1 MNGIQEVSGSIPLIS
16 TNHHKRM
23 QKTVETTRFQ
33 RFFCL
38 LEKSFLG
45 RFCPLEFYSKI
56 QGLRGQKNEENQNE
70 SGRHDGRNLQGL
82 SHFPENQR
90 RGRKDFA
97 DLFFPPARRIK
108 AYGHSEG
115 YCRPEQAGLGKHD
128 SKHEGGRP
136 FLEHHKQLHPDEA
149 GKPPAAGAATPID
162 EKKGQEAPKTPAST
176 TPKPADGKK
185 EPEAPKAPVDPLAKP
200 TNEKK
205 GQEAPK
211 TPAGT
216 TPKPTDGKKE
226 PEAPKTPVDPF
237 AKPTN
242 EKKEPEAPKTPA
254 DTPAKPADGK
264 KEPEAPKAPADPLAK
279 PTNEKKGQEAPKA
292 PADTS
297 AKPAD
302 EKKGQEAPKA
312 PADTPAKPADGKKS
326 PVSDPSKP
334 KDEKEQEPRS
344 PNLRFVA
351 LSKIKPLPGTY
362 VKDEPRKD
370 YSGLIADIKKNGL
383 QKPVILRKSEKED
396 EFQLVDGFHR
406 CKALEQAG
414 MLEVRADVY
423 EISLAQASEYR
434 KGHRDKPL
442 MPVPGKLVPY
452 PPEEP
457 AKADKAPEAPA
468 VGDEELPENLKIPL
482 TREGQPET
490 VTTMKVANIRPFE
503 GHPFAVRDNKDMWD
517 LVDSIKKFG
526 VLEPVMVIPHKD
538 GGYEMVSGHRRMRAC
553 QLAGIEDIPV
563 IVRNLDRD
571 EAIISMVDSNLK
583 REEISPMEKARAYQ
597 MKTDAMKRK
606 MGRRTK
612 EEIAQDEAL
621 GIKRINA
628 DEELA
633 QQMGESPATI
643 QRYKTLNKLV
653 PELQDMVDKGKIP
666 VNTGA
671 DIAQMKPKEQK
682 VLADA
687 IQKEAKVPSGTKAK
701 ELKKESQAGSLT
713 TEKIVQAVAPTKRE
727 ETPPLK
733 VTMLEEDLRPFFPDK
748 RTTIPDV
755 KQGILEGLKL
765 RQTVMERQ
773 KAKAAAGKTVKKAET
788 PVR

>member
-1 MNGIQEVSGSIPLIS
+1 MADPKKNPLIGAF
-16 TNHHKRM
+16 RAP
-23 QKTVETTRFQ
+23 VP
-33 RFFCL
+33 
-38 LEKSFLG
+38 G
-45 RFCPLEFYSKI
+45 
-56 QGLRGQKNEENQNE
+56 
-70 SGRHDGRNLQGL
+70 
-82 SHFPENQR
+82 
-90 RGRKDFA
+90 A
-97 DLFFPPARRIK
+97 PPGTPA
-108 AYGHSEG
+108 
-115 YCRPEQAGLGKHD
+115 P
-128 SKHEGGRP
+128 P
-136 FLEHHKQLHPDEA
+136 EA
-149 GKPPAAGAATPID
+149 GKPPAAEAAKPLD
-162 EKKGQEAPKTPAST
+162 EKKGPEVTKAPTDAPA
-176 TPKPADGKK
+176 KPTAGKK
-185 EPEAPKAPVDPLAKP
+185 EPETLKRSTDTPAKPTDEKKGPENPKAPVDAP
-200 TNEKK
+200 T
-205 GQEAPK
+205 
-211 TPAGT
+211 
-216 TPKPTDGKKE
+216 KPTDGKKE
-226 PEAPKTPVDPF
+226 PEVSKV
-237 AKPTN
+237 
-242 EKKEPEAPKTPA
+242 PA
-254 DTPAKPADGK
+254 DTPAKPASEKNG
-264 KEPEAPKAPADPLAK
+264 PEAPKAPV
-279 PTNEKKGQEAPKA
+279 
-292 PADTS
+292 DTS
-297 AKPAD
+297 AKPAGD
-302 EKKGQEAPKA
+302 KKEPEVPKPTTDDPVKPTAEKKESSEPPKV
-312 PADTPAKPADGKKS
+312 PKEEPAKPKEAKKAPEEKGADKK
-326 PVSDPSKP
+326 
-334 KDEKEQEPRS
+334 EPDKG
-344 PNLRFVA
+344 PELRFVA

-370 YSGLIADIKKNGL
+370 YSSLIADIQKNGL
-383 QKPVILRKSEKED
+383 KNPVILRQSEKEG

-414 MLEVRADVY
+414 TLGVRADVY
-423 EISLAQASEYR
+423 EMTLVQANEYR
-434 KGHRDKPL
+434 RGHREKPL

-457 AKADKAPEAPA
+457 AKADKTPEPPA
-468 VGDEELPENLKIPL
+468 GKELEDEELPKDLKIPL
-482 TREGQPET
+482 TKEGQPET

-612 EEIAQDEAL
+612 EEIVQDEAM
-621 GIKRINA
+621 GIKRMNA

-633 QQMGESPATI
+633 QQVGESPATI

-653 PELQDMVDKGKIP
+653 PELQDMVDEGKIP

-671 DIAQMKPKEQK
+671 DIAQMKPAEQK

-701 ELKKESQAGSLT
+701 ELKAESKAGKLT
-713 TEKIVQAVAPTKRE
+713 TEKIEQAVAPTKRE
-727 ETPPLK
+727 EMPPLK

-765 RQTVMERQ
+765 RQIALERQ
-773 KAKAAAGKTVKKAET
+773 KAKAATAKKADT

>member
-1 MNGIQEVSGSIPLIS
+1 MADPKKNPLIGAF
-16 TNHHKRM
+16 RAP
-23 QKTVETTRFQ
+23 VP
-33 RFFCL
+33 
-38 LEKSFLG
+38 G
-45 RFCPLEFYSKI
+45 
-56 QGLRGQKNEENQNE
+56 
-70 SGRHDGRNLQGL
+70 
-82 SHFPENQR
+82 
-90 RGRKDFA
+90 A
-97 DLFFPPARRIK
+97 PPDTPA
-108 AYGHSEG
+108 
-115 YCRPEQAGLGKHD
+115 P
-128 SKHEGGRP
+128 P
-136 FLEHHKQLHPDEA
+136 EA
-149 GKPPAAGAATPID
+149 GKPPAAGAAKPID
-162 EKKGQEAPKTPAST
+162 EKKGQEAPKAPVST

-185 EPEAPKAPVDPLAKP
+185 EPEAPKAPADTSAKP
-200 TNEKK
+200 ADGKK
-205 GQEAPK
+205 EPEAPK

-237 AKPTN
+237 AKP
-242 EKKEPEAPKTPA
+242 A
-254 DTPAKPADGK
+254 
-264 KEPEAPKAPADPLAK
+264 
-279 PTNEKKGQEAPKA
+279 NEKKGQEAPKA

-302 EKKGQEAPKA
+302 GKKEPEAPKAPADPLTKPANGKKGQEAPKVPADTSAKPADGKKGQEAPKA
-312 PADTPAKPADGKKS
+312 PADTPAKPTNEKKGQEEPKAPTDTSAKPADGKKS

-423 EISLAQASEYR
+423 EMSLAQASEYR

-442 MPVPGKLVPY
+442 MPIPGKLVPY

-457 AKADKAPEAPA
+457 AKAGKTPEPPA
-468 VGDEELPENLKIPL
+468 GKEPEDEELPKDLKIPL
-482 TREGQPET
+482 TKEGQPET

-621 GIKRINA
+621 GIKRMNA

-653 PELQDMVDKGKIP
+653 PELQNMVDEGKIP

-687 IQKEAKVPSGTKAK
+687 IQKESKVPSGTKAK

-727 ETPPLK
+727 EMPPLK

-765 RQTVMERQ
+765 RQTVIERQ

>member
-1 MNGIQEVSGSIPLIS
+1 MADPKKNPLIGAFR
-16 TNHHKRM
+16 TPVPG
-23 QKTVETTRFQ
+23 T
-33 RFFCL
+33 
-38 LEKSFLG
+38 
-45 RFCPLEFYSKI
+45 PP
-56 QGLRGQKNEENQNE
+56 
-70 SGRHDGRNLQGL
+70 
-82 SHFPENQR
+82 SHP
-90 RGRKDFA
+90 A
-97 DLFFPPARRIK
+97 PPADQP
-108 AYGHSEG
+108 
-115 YCRPEQAGLGKHD
+115 PE
-128 SKHEGGRP
+128 
-136 FLEHHKQLHPDEA
+136 
-149 GKPPAAGAATPID
+149 TPKVPVD
-162 EKKGQEAPKTPAST
+162 TPT
-176 TPKPADGKK
+176 KPADGKK
-185 EPEAPKAPVDPLAKP
+185 EPEAPKVPADAPAKSV
-200 TNEKK
+200 
-205 GQEAPK
+205 
-211 TPAGT
+211 
-216 TPKPTDGKKE
+216 DGKKV
-226 PEAPKTPVDPF
+226 PERPKAPV
-237 AKPTN
+237 
-242 EKKEPEAPKTPA
+242 
-254 DTPAKPADGK
+254 DTPAKSVDRKKVPEPSKVPADTTPKSADGK
-264 KEPEAPKAPADPLAK
+264 KEPEAPKPPLDTPAK
-279 PTNEKKGQEAPKA
+279 PANEKKGQEAPKA
-292 PADTS
+292 PADPP
-297 AKPAD
+297 AKPTS
-302 EKKGQEAPKA
+302 EKKGQEKPKA
-312 PADTPAKPADGKKS
+312 PVDTSAKPADGKKS

-334 KDEKEQEPRS
+334 KDEKEQEASKVTADTPANPKEQESRS
-344 PNLRFVA
+344 PDLRFVA

-370 YSGLIADIKKNGL
+370 YSSLIADIKKNGL
-383 QKPVILRKSEKED
+383 QKPIILRKSEKEG

-423 EISLAQASEYR
+423 EMTLVQANEYR
-434 KGHRDKPL
+434 RGHREKPL

-457 AKADKAPEAPA
+457 AKADKTPEAPA
-468 VGDEELPENLKIPL
+468 VEDEELPENLKIPL
-482 TREGQPET
+482 IKEGQPET

-612 EEIAQDEAL
+612 EEIVQDEAM
-621 GIKRINA
+621 GIKRMNA

-633 QQMGESPATI
+633 QQVGESPATI

-653 PELQDMVDKGKIP
+653 PELQDMVDEGKIP

-671 DIAQMKPKEQK
+671 DIAQMKPAEQK
-682 VLADA
+682 VLADV

-701 ELKKESQAGSLT
+701 ELKVESKAGKLT
-713 TEKIVQAVAPTKRE
+713 TEKIEQAVAPTKRE
-727 ETPPLK
+727 EMPPLK

-765 RQTVMERQ
+765 RQIALERQ
-773 KAKAAAGKTVKKAET
+773 KAKAAAAKKADT

>member
-1 MNGIQEVSGSIPLIS
+1 MADPKKNPLIGAF
-16 TNHHKRM
+16 RAP
-23 QKTVETTRFQ
+23 VP
-33 RFFCL
+33 
-38 LEKSFLG
+38 G
-45 RFCPLEFYSKI
+45 
-56 QGLRGQKNEENQNE
+56 
-70 SGRHDGRNLQGL
+70 
-82 SHFPENQR
+82 
-90 RGRKDFA
+90 A
-97 DLFFPPARRIK
+97 PPDTPA
-108 AYGHSEG
+108 
-115 YCRPEQAGLGKHD
+115 P
-128 SKHEGGRP
+128 P
-136 FLEHHKQLHPDEA
+136 EA
-149 GKPPAAGAATPID
+149 GKPPAAGAAKPID
-162 EKKGQEAPKTPAST
+162 EKKGQEAPKA
-176 TPKPADGKK
+176 
-185 EPEAPKAPVDPLAKP
+185 
-200 TNEKK
+200 
-205 GQEAPK
+205 
-211 TPAGT
+211 PAGT
-216 TPKPTDGKKE
+216 TPKPTDGKKG
-226 PEAPKTPVDPF
+226 P
-237 AKPTN
+237 
-242 EKKEPEAPKTPA
+242 
-254 DTPAKPADGK
+254 
-264 KEPEAPKAPADPLAK
+264 
-279 PTNEKKGQEAPKA
+279 EAPKA

-312 PADTPAKPADGKKS
+312 PADTPAKPTNEKKGQEEPKAPTDTSAKPADGKKS

-344 PNLRFVA
+344 PDLRFVA

-423 EISLAQASEYR
+423 EMSLAQASEYR

-482 TREGQPET
+482 TKEGQPET

-553 QLAGIEDIPV
+553 QLAGIENIPV

-621 GIKRINA
+621 GIKRMNA

-653 PELQDMVDKGKIP
+653 PELQDLVDEGKIP

-727 ETPPLK
+727 EMPPLK

-788 PVR
+788 PTR

>member
-1 MNGIQEVSGSIPLIS
+1 MADPKKNPLIGAF
-16 TNHHKRM
+16 RAP
-23 QKTVETTRFQ
+23 VP
-33 RFFCL
+33 
-38 LEKSFLG
+38 G
-45 RFCPLEFYSKI
+45 
-56 QGLRGQKNEENQNE
+56 
-70 SGRHDGRNLQGL
+70 
-82 SHFPENQR
+82 
-90 RGRKDFA
+90 A
-97 DLFFPPARRIK
+97 PPDTPA
-108 AYGHSEG
+108 
-115 YCRPEQAGLGKHD
+115 P
-128 SKHEGGRP
+128 P
-136 FLEHHKQLHPDEA
+136 EA
-149 GKPPAAGAATPID
+149 GKPPAAGAAKPID
-162 EKKGQEAPKTPAST
+162 EKKGQEAPKAPAGT

-185 EPEAPKAPVDPLAKP
+185 EPEAPKAP
-200 TNEKK
+200 
-205 GQEAPK
+205 
-211 TPAGT
+211 
-216 TPKPTDGKKE
+216 
-226 PEAPKTPVDPF
+226 
-237 AKPTN
+237 
-242 EKKEPEAPKTPA
+242 A
-254 DTPAKPADGK
+254 DTSAKPADGK
-264 KEPEAPKAPADPLAK
+264 KEPEAPKAPAGTTPK
-279 PTNEKKGQEAPKA
+279 PTDGKKGPEAPKA

-302 EKKGQEAPKA
+302 GKKGQEAPKA
-312 PADTPAKPADGKKS
+312 PADTPAKPTNEKKGQEEPKAPTDTSAKPADGKKS

-344 PNLRFVA
+344 PDLRFVA

-423 EISLAQASEYR
+423 EMSLAQASEYR

-482 TREGQPET
+482 TKEGQPET

-553 QLAGIEDIPV
+553 QLAGIENIPV

-621 GIKRINA
+621 GIKRMNA
-628 DEELA
+628 DEERA

-653 PELQDMVDKGKIP
+653 PELQDLVDEGKIP

-727 ETPPLK
+727 EMPPLK

-788 PVR
+788 PTR

>member
-1 MNGIQEVSGSIPLIS
+1 MADPKKNPLIGAF
-16 TNHHKRM
+16 RAP
-23 QKTVETTRFQ
+23 VP
-33 RFFCL
+33 
-38 LEKSFLG
+38 G
-45 RFCPLEFYSKI
+45 
-56 QGLRGQKNEENQNE
+56 
-70 SGRHDGRNLQGL
+70 
-82 SHFPENQR
+82 
-90 RGRKDFA
+90 A
-97 DLFFPPARRIK
+97 PPGTPA
-108 AYGHSEG
+108 
-115 YCRPEQAGLGKHD
+115 P
-128 SKHEGGRP
+128 P
-136 FLEHHKQLHPDEA
+136 EA
-149 GKPPAAGAATPID
+149 GKPPAAEAAKPLD
-162 EKKGQEAPKTPAST
+162 EKKGPEVTKAPTDASA
-176 TPKPADGKK
+176 KPTAGKK
-185 EPEAPKAPVDPLAKP
+185 EPETLKRSTDTPAKPTDEKKGPENPKAPVDAP
-200 TNEKK
+200 T
-205 GQEAPK
+205 
-211 TPAGT
+211 
-216 TPKPTDGKKE
+216 KPTDGKKE
-226 PEAPKTPVDPF
+226 PEVSKV
-237 AKPTN
+237 
-242 EKKEPEAPKTPA
+242 PA
-254 DTPAKPADGK
+254 DTPAKPASEKNG
-264 KEPEAPKAPADPLAK
+264 PEAPKAPV
-279 PTNEKKGQEAPKA
+279 
-292 PADTS
+292 DTS
-297 AKPAD
+297 AKPAGD
-302 EKKGQEAPKA
+302 KKEPEVPKPTTDDPVKPTAEKKESSEPPKA
-312 PADTPAKPADGKKS
+312 PKEEPAKPKEAKKAPEEKGADKK
-326 PVSDPSKP
+326 
-334 KDEKEQEPRS
+334 EPDKG
-344 PNLRFVA
+344 PELRFVA
-351 LSKIKPLPGTY
+351 ISKIKPLPGTY

-383 QKPVILRKSEKED
+383 QKPIILRKSEKEG

-423 EISLAQASEYR
+423 EMTLAQASEYR
-434 KGHRDKPL
+434 RGHRDKPL
-442 MPVPGKLVPY
+442 MPVPGKLVLY

-457 AKADKAPEAPA
+457 AKADKTPKAPA
-468 VGDEELPENLKIPL
+468 VEDEELPENLKISL
-482 TREGQPET
+482 IKEGQPET

-612 EEIAQDEAL
+612 EEIVQDEAM
-621 GIKRINA
+621 GIKRMNA

-633 QQMGESPATI
+633 QQVGESPATI

-653 PELQDMVDKGKIP
+653 PELQDMVDEGKIP

-671 DIAQMKPKEQK
+671 DIAQMKPAEQK
-682 VLADA
+682 VLADV

-701 ELKKESQAGSLT
+701 ELKAESKAGKLT
-713 TEKIVQAVAPTKRE
+713 TEKIEQAVAPTKRE
-727 ETPPLK
+727 EMPPLK

-765 RQTVMERQ
+765 RQIALERQ
-773 KAKAAAGKTVKKAET
+773 KAKAAAAKKADT

>member
-1 MNGIQEVSGSIPLIS
+1 MADPKKNPLIGAF
-16 TNHHKRM
+16 RAP
-23 QKTVETTRFQ
+23 VP
-33 RFFCL
+33 
-38 LEKSFLG
+38 G
-45 RFCPLEFYSKI
+45 
-56 QGLRGQKNEENQNE
+56 
-70 SGRHDGRNLQGL
+70 
-82 SHFPENQR
+82 
-90 RGRKDFA
+90 A
-97 DLFFPPARRIK
+97 PPDTPA
-108 AYGHSEG
+108 
-115 YCRPEQAGLGKHD
+115 P
-128 SKHEGGRP
+128 P
-136 FLEHHKQLHPDEA
+136 EA
-149 GKPPAAGAATPID
+149 GKPPAAGAAKPID
-162 EKKGQEAPKTPAST
+162 EKKGQEAPKAPAGT

-185 EPEAPKAPVDPLAKP
+185 EPEAPKAP
-200 TNEKK
+200 
-205 GQEAPK
+205 
-211 TPAGT
+211 
-216 TPKPTDGKKE
+216 
-226 PEAPKTPVDPF
+226 
-237 AKPTN
+237 
-242 EKKEPEAPKTPA
+242 
-254 DTPAKPADGK
+254 
-264 KEPEAPKAPADPLAK
+264 
-279 PTNEKKGQEAPKA
+279 
-292 PADTS
+292 ADTS

-302 EKKGQEAPKA
+302 GKKGQEAPKA
-312 PADTPAKPADGKKS
+312 PADTPAKPTNEKKGQEEPKAPTDTSAKPADGKKS

-344 PNLRFVA
+344 PDLRFVA

-423 EISLAQASEYR
+423 EMSLAQASEYR

-482 TREGQPET
+482 TKEGQPET

-553 QLAGIEDIPV
+553 QLAGIENIPV

-621 GIKRINA
+621 GIKRMNA

-653 PELQDMVDKGKIP
+653 PELQDLVDEGKIP

-727 ETPPLK
+727 EMPPLK

-765 RQTVMERQ
+765 RQTVMEHQ

-788 PVR
+788 PTR

>member
-1 MNGIQEVSGSIPLIS
+1 MADPKKNPLIGAF
-16 TNHHKRM
+16 RAP
-23 QKTVETTRFQ
+23 VP
-33 RFFCL
+33 
-38 LEKSFLG
+38 G
-45 RFCPLEFYSKI
+45 
-56 QGLRGQKNEENQNE
+56 
-70 SGRHDGRNLQGL
+70 
-82 SHFPENQR
+82 
-90 RGRKDFA
+90 A
-97 DLFFPPARRIK
+97 PPDTPA
-108 AYGHSEG
+108 
-115 YCRPEQAGLGKHD
+115 P
-128 SKHEGGRP
+128 P
-136 FLEHHKQLHPDEA
+136 EA
-149 GKPPAAGAATPID
+149 GKPPAAGAAKPID
-162 EKKGQEAPKTPAST
+162 
-176 TPKPADGKK
+176 
-185 EPEAPKAPVDPLAKP
+185 
-200 TNEKK
+200 EKK

-237 AKPTN
+237 AKPAN
-242 EKKEPEAPKTPA
+242 EKKGQEAPKAPA

-264 KEPEAPKAPADPLAK
+264 KEPEAPKAPADPLTK
-279 PTNEKKGQEAPKA
+279 PTNEKKGPEAPKA

-302 EKKGQEAPKA
+302 GKKGQEAPKA
-312 PADTPAKPADGKKS
+312 PADTPAKPTNEKKGQEEPKAPTDTSAKPADGKKS

-344 PNLRFVA
+344 PDLRFVA

-423 EISLAQASEYR
+423 EMSLAQASEYR

-482 TREGQPET
+482 TKEGQPET

-553 QLAGIEDIPV
+553 QLAGIENIPV

-621 GIKRINA
+621 GIKRMNA

-653 PELQDMVDKGKIP
+653 PELQDLVDEGKIP

-727 ETPPLK
+727 EMPPLK

-788 PVR
+788 PTR

>member
-1 MNGIQEVSGSIPLIS
+1 MADPKKNPLIGAF
-16 TNHHKRM
+16 RAP
-23 QKTVETTRFQ
+23 VP
-33 RFFCL
+33 
-38 LEKSFLG
+38 G
-45 RFCPLEFYSKI
+45 
-56 QGLRGQKNEENQNE
+56 
-70 SGRHDGRNLQGL
+70 
-82 SHFPENQR
+82 
-90 RGRKDFA
+90 A
-97 DLFFPPARRIK
+97 PPDTPA
-108 AYGHSEG
+108 
-115 YCRPEQAGLGKHD
+115 P
-128 SKHEGGRP
+128 P
-136 FLEHHKQLHPDEA
+136 EA
-149 GKPPAAGAATPID
+149 GKPPAAGAAKPID
-162 EKKGQEAPKTPAST
+162 EKKGQEAPKA
-176 TPKPADGKK
+176 
-185 EPEAPKAPVDPLAKP
+185 
-200 TNEKK
+200 
-205 GQEAPK
+205 
-211 TPAGT
+211 PAGT
-216 TPKPTDGKKE
+216 TPKPTDGKKG
-226 PEAPKTPVDPF
+226 PEAPK
-237 AKPTN
+237 AS
-242 EKKEPEAPKTPA
+242 A
-254 DTPAKPADGK
+254 DTSAKPADGK
-264 KEPEAPKAPADPLAK
+264 KEPEAPKAPADPPTKPTNEKKGPEAPKAPADTPAK
-279 PTNEKKGQEAPKA
+279 PTNEKKGQEEPKA
-292 PADTS
+292 PTDAS
-297 AKPAD
+297 
-302 EKKGQEAPKA
+302 
-312 PADTPAKPADGKKS
+312 AKPADGKKS

-344 PNLRFVA
+344 PDLRFVA

-423 EISLAQASEYR
+423 EMSLAQASEYR

-482 TREGQPET
+482 TKEGQPET

-553 QLAGIEDIPV
+553 QLAGIENIPV

-621 GIKRINA
+621 GIKRMNA

-653 PELQDMVDKGKIP
+653 PELQDLVDEGKIP

-727 ETPPLK
+727 EMPPLK

-788 PVR
+788 PTR

>member
-1 MNGIQEVSGSIPLIS
+1 MADPKKNPLIGAF
-16 TNHHKRM
+16 RAP
-23 QKTVETTRFQ
+23 VP
-33 RFFCL
+33 
-38 LEKSFLG
+38 G
-45 RFCPLEFYSKI
+45 
-56 QGLRGQKNEENQNE
+56 
-70 SGRHDGRNLQGL
+70 
-82 SHFPENQR
+82 
-90 RGRKDFA
+90 A
-97 DLFFPPARRIK
+97 PPDTPA
-108 AYGHSEG
+108 
-115 YCRPEQAGLGKHD
+115 P
-128 SKHEGGRP
+128 P
-136 FLEHHKQLHPDEA
+136 EA
-149 GKPPAAGAATPID
+149 GKPPAAGAAKPID
-162 EKKGQEAPKTPAST
+162 EKKGQEAPKA
-176 TPKPADGKK
+176 
-185 EPEAPKAPVDPLAKP
+185 
-200 TNEKK
+200 
-205 GQEAPK
+205 
-211 TPAGT
+211 PAGT
-216 TPKPTDGKKE
+216 TPKPTDGKKG
-226 PEAPKTPVDPF
+226 PEAPK
-237 AKPTN
+237 AS
-242 EKKEPEAPKTPA
+242 A
-254 DTPAKPADGK
+254 DTSAKPADGK
-264 KEPEAPKAPADPLAK
+264 KEPEAPKAPADPLTK
-279 PTNEKKGQEAPKA
+279 PTNEKKGPEAPKA

-302 EKKGQEAPKA
+302 GKKGQEAPKA
-312 PADTPAKPADGKKS
+312 PADTPAKPTNEKKGQEEPKAPTDTSAKPADGKKS

-344 PNLRFVA
+344 PDLRFVA

-423 EISLAQASEYR
+423 EMSLAQASEYR

-482 TREGQPET
+482 TKEGQPET

-553 QLAGIEDIPV
+553 QLAGIENIPV

-621 GIKRINA
+621 GIKRMNA

-633 QQMGESPATI
+633 QQVGESPATI

-653 PELQDMVDKGKIP
+653 PELQDLVDKGKIP

-713 TEKIVQAVAPTKRE
+713 TEKIEQAVAPTKRE

-773 KAKAAAGKTVKKAET
+773 KAKTAAAKKADT

>member
-1 MNGIQEVSGSIPLIS
+1 MADPKKNPLIGAF
-16 TNHHKRM
+16 RAP
-23 QKTVETTRFQ
+23 VP
-33 RFFCL
+33 
-38 LEKSFLG
+38 G
-45 RFCPLEFYSKI
+45 
-56 QGLRGQKNEENQNE
+56 
-70 SGRHDGRNLQGL
+70 
-82 SHFPENQR
+82 
-90 RGRKDFA
+90 A
-97 DLFFPPARRIK
+97 PPDTPA
-108 AYGHSEG
+108 
-115 YCRPEQAGLGKHD
+115 P
-128 SKHEGGRP
+128 P
-136 FLEHHKQLHPDEA
+136 EA
-149 GKPPAAGAATPID
+149 GKPPAAGAAKPID
-162 EKKGQEAPKTPAST
+162 EKKGQEAPKAPVST

-216 TPKPTDGKKE
+216 IPKPTDGKKE

-612 EEIAQDEAL
+612 EEIAQDEAM
-621 GIKRINA
+621 GIKRMSA

-633 QQMGESPATI
+633 QQVGESPATI

-653 PELQDMVDKGKIP
+653 PELQDLVDKGKIP

-687 IQKEAKVPSGTKAK
+687 IQKEDKVPSGTKAK
-701 ELKKESQAGSLT
+701 ELKKESQAGNLT

-773 KAKAAAGKTVKKAET
+773 KAKAAAGKNVKKAET

>member
-1 MNGIQEVSGSIPLIS
+1 MADPKKNPLIGAF
-16 TNHHKRM
+16 RAP
-23 QKTVETTRFQ
+23 VP
-33 RFFCL
+33 
-38 LEKSFLG
+38 G
-45 RFCPLEFYSKI
+45 
-56 QGLRGQKNEENQNE
+56 
-70 SGRHDGRNLQGL
+70 
-82 SHFPENQR
+82 
-90 RGRKDFA
+90 A
-97 DLFFPPARRIK
+97 PPDIPA
-108 AYGHSEG
+108 
-115 YCRPEQAGLGKHD
+115 P
-128 SKHEGGRP
+128 P
-136 FLEHHKQLHPDEA
+136 EA
-149 GKPPAAGAATPID
+149 GKPPAAGAAKLID
-162 EKKGQEAPKTPAST
+162 
-176 TPKPADGKK
+176 
-185 EPEAPKAPVDPLAKP
+185 
-200 TNEKK
+200 EKK

-237 AKPTN
+237 AKPAN
-242 EKKEPEAPKTPA
+242 E
-254 DTPAKPADGK
+254 
-264 KEPEAPKAPADPLAK
+264 
-279 PTNEKKGQEAPKA
+279 NKGQEAPKA

-302 EKKGQEAPKA
+302 GKKEPEALKAPADPLTKPANEKKGQEAPKA
-312 PADTPAKPADGKKS
+312 PADTPAKPTNEKKGQEEPKAPTDTSAKPAEGKKS
-326 PVSDPSKP
+326 PVSDPGKP
-334 KDEKEQEPRS
+334 KDGKKQEASKAPADTSAKPKEQEPQS
-344 PNLRFVA
+344 PDLRFVA

-370 YSGLIADIKKNGL
+370 YSGLIADFKKNRQ
-383 QKPVILRKSEKED
+383 QKPIILRQSEKEG
-396 EFQLVDGFHR
+396 EFRLVDGFHR

-423 EISLAQASEYR
+423 EMTLTQANEYR

-442 MPVPGKLVPY
+442 MPVPGKLLPY

-457 AKADKAPEAPA
+457 AKADKAPEPPA
-468 VGDEELPENLKIPL
+468 GKEPEDEELPKDLKIPL
-482 TREGQPET
+482 TKEGQPET

-553 QLAGIEDIPV
+553 QLAGIENIPV

-621 GIKRINA
+621 GIKRMNA

-633 QQMGESPATI
+633 RQVGESPATI

-653 PELQDMVDKGKIP
+653 PELQDLVDEGKIP

-727 ETPPLK
+727 EMPPLK

-773 KAKAAAGKTVKKAET
+773 KAKAAAGKSVKKAEA

>member
-1 MNGIQEVSGSIPLIS
+1 MADPKKNPLIGAF
-16 TNHHKRM
+16 RAP
-23 QKTVETTRFQ
+23 VP
-33 RFFCL
+33 
-38 LEKSFLG
+38 G
-45 RFCPLEFYSKI
+45 
-56 QGLRGQKNEENQNE
+56 
-70 SGRHDGRNLQGL
+70 
-82 SHFPENQR
+82 
-90 RGRKDFA
+90 A
-97 DLFFPPARRIK
+97 PPDTPA
-108 AYGHSEG
+108 
-115 YCRPEQAGLGKHD
+115 P
-128 SKHEGGRP
+128 P
-136 FLEHHKQLHPDEA
+136 EA
-149 GKPPAAGAATPID
+149 GKPPAAGAAKPID
-162 EKKGQEAPKTPAST
+162 EKKGQEAPKA
-176 TPKPADGKK
+176 
-185 EPEAPKAPVDPLAKP
+185 
-200 TNEKK
+200 
-205 GQEAPK
+205 
-211 TPAGT
+211 PAGT
-216 TPKPTDGKKE
+216 TPKPTDGKKG
-226 PEAPKTPVDPF
+226 PEAPK
-237 AKPTN
+237 A
-242 EKKEPEAPKTPA
+242 PA
-254 DTPAKPADGK
+254 DTSAKPADGK
-264 KEPEAPKAPADPLAK
+264 KEPEAPKAPADPLTK

-302 EKKGQEAPKA
+302 GKKGQEAPKA
-312 PADTPAKPADGKKS
+312 PADTPAKPTNEKKGQEEPKAPTDASAKPADGKKS

-344 PNLRFVA
+344 PDLRFVA

-423 EISLAQASEYR
+423 EMSLAQASEYR

-482 TREGQPET
+482 TKEGQPET

-553 QLAGIEDIPV
+553 QLAGIENIPV

-621 GIKRINA
+621 GIKRMNA

-633 QQMGESPATI
+633 QQVGESPATI

-653 PELQDMVDKGKIP
+653 PELQDLVDKGKIP

-713 TEKIVQAVAPTKRE
+713 TEKIEQAVAPTKRE

-773 KAKAAAGKTVKKAET
+773 KAKTAAAKKADT

>member
-1 MNGIQEVSGSIPLIS
+1 MADPKKNPLIGAF
-16 TNHHKRM
+16 RAP
-23 QKTVETTRFQ
+23 VP
-33 RFFCL
+33 
-38 LEKSFLG
+38 G
-45 RFCPLEFYSKI
+45 
-56 QGLRGQKNEENQNE
+56 
-70 SGRHDGRNLQGL
+70 
-82 SHFPENQR
+82 
-90 RGRKDFA
+90 A
-97 DLFFPPARRIK
+97 PPDTPA
-108 AYGHSEG
+108 
-115 YCRPEQAGLGKHD
+115 P
-128 SKHEGGRP
+128 P
-136 FLEHHKQLHPDEA
+136 EA

-216 TPKPTDGKKE
+216 IPKPTDGKKE

-553 QLAGIEDIPV
+553 QLAGIENIPV

-612 EEIAQDEAL
+612 EEIAQDEAM
-621 GIKRINA
+621 GIKRMSA

-633 QQMGESPATI
+633 QQVGESPATI

-653 PELQDMVDKGKIP
+653 PELQDLVDKGKIP

-687 IQKEAKVPSGTKAK
+687 IQKEDKVPSGTKAK

-713 TEKIVQAVAPTKRE
+713 TEKIEQAVAPTKRE

-773 KAKAAAGKTVKKAET
+773 KAKAAAGKNVKKAET

>member
-1 MNGIQEVSGSIPLIS
+1 MADPKKNPLIGAF
-16 TNHHKRM
+16 RAP
-23 QKTVETTRFQ
+23 VP
-33 RFFCL
+33 
-38 LEKSFLG
+38 G
-45 RFCPLEFYSKI
+45 
-56 QGLRGQKNEENQNE
+56 
-70 SGRHDGRNLQGL
+70 
-82 SHFPENQR
+82 
-90 RGRKDFA
+90 A
-97 DLFFPPARRIK
+97 PPDTPA
-108 AYGHSEG
+108 
-115 YCRPEQAGLGKHD
+115 P
-128 SKHEGGRP
+128 P
-136 FLEHHKQLHPDEA
+136 EA
-149 GKPPAAGAATPID
+149 GKPPAAGAAKPID
-162 EKKGQEAPKTPAST
+162 EKKGQEAPKA
-176 TPKPADGKK
+176 
-185 EPEAPKAPVDPLAKP
+185 
-200 TNEKK
+200 
-205 GQEAPK
+205 
-211 TPAGT
+211 PAGT
-216 TPKPTDGKKE
+216 TPKPTDGKKG
-226 PEAPKTPVDPF
+226 PEAPK
-237 AKPTN
+237 A
-242 EKKEPEAPKTPA
+242 PA
-254 DTPAKPADGK
+254 DTSAKPADGK
-264 KEPEAPKAPADPLAK
+264 KEPEAPKAPADPLTK
-279 PTNEKKGQEAPKA
+279 PTNEKKGQEEPKA
-292 PADTS
+292 PTDTS
-297 AKPAD
+297 
-302 EKKGQEAPKA
+302 
-312 PADTPAKPADGKKS
+312 AKPADGKKS

-344 PNLRFVA
+344 PDLRFVA

-423 EISLAQASEYR
+423 EMSLAQASEYR

-482 TREGQPET
+482 TKEGQPET

-553 QLAGIEDIPV
+553 QLAGIENIPV

-621 GIKRINA
+621 GIKRMNA

-653 PELQDMVDKGKIP
+653 PELQDLVDEGKIP

-727 ETPPLK
+727 EMPPLK

-788 PVR
+788 PTR

>member
-1 MNGIQEVSGSIPLIS
+1 MADPKKNPLIGAF
-16 TNHHKRM
+16 RAP
-23 QKTVETTRFQ
+23 VP
-33 RFFCL
+33 
-38 LEKSFLG
+38 G
-45 RFCPLEFYSKI
+45 
-56 QGLRGQKNEENQNE
+56 
-70 SGRHDGRNLQGL
+70 
-82 SHFPENQR
+82 
-90 RGRKDFA
+90 A
-97 DLFFPPARRIK
+97 PPDIPA
-108 AYGHSEG
+108 
-115 YCRPEQAGLGKHD
+115 P
-128 SKHEGGRP
+128 P
-136 FLEHHKQLHPDEA
+136 EA
-149 GKPPAAGAATPID
+149 GKPPAAGAAKPID
-162 EKKGQEAPKTPAST
+162 
-176 TPKPADGKK
+176 
-185 EPEAPKAPVDPLAKP
+185 
-200 TNEKK
+200 EKK

-237 AKPTN
+237 AKP
-242 EKKEPEAPKTPA
+242 A
-254 DTPAKPADGK
+254 
-264 KEPEAPKAPADPLAK
+264 
-279 PTNEKKGQEAPKA
+279 NEKKGQEAPKA

-302 EKKGQEAPKA
+302 GKKEPEALKAPADPLTKPANEKKGQEAPKA
-312 PADTPAKPADGKKS
+312 PAETPAKPTNEKKGQEEPKAPTDTSAKPAEGKKS
-326 PVSDPSKP
+326 PVSDPGKP
-334 KDEKEQEPRS
+334 KDGKKQEASKAPADTSAKPKEQEPQS
-344 PNLRFVA
+344 PDLRFVA
-351 LSKIKPLPGTY
+351 LSKITPWPGTY

-370 YSGLIADIKKNGL
+370 YNGLIADIKKNGL
-383 QKPVILRKSEKED
+383 QKPAILRKSEKED

-423 EISLAQASEYR
+423 EMSLAQASEYR

-457 AKADKAPEAPA
+457 AKADKTPEPPA
-468 VGDEELPENLKIPL
+468 GKEPEDEELPKDLKIPL
-482 TREGQPET
+482 TKEGQPET

-553 QLAGIEDIPV
+553 QLAGIENIPV

-621 GIKRINA
+621 GIKRMNA

-653 PELQDMVDKGKIP
+653 PELQNMVDEGKIP

-687 IQKEAKVPSGTKAK
+687 IQKESKVPSGTKAK

-727 ETPPLK
+727 EMPPLK

-773 KAKAAAGKTVKKAET
+773 KAKAAAGKSVKKAEA

>member
-1 MNGIQEVSGSIPLIS
+1 MADPKKNPLIGAF
-16 TNHHKRM
+16 RAP
-23 QKTVETTRFQ
+23 VP
-33 RFFCL
+33 
-38 LEKSFLG
+38 G
-45 RFCPLEFYSKI
+45 
-56 QGLRGQKNEENQNE
+56 
-70 SGRHDGRNLQGL
+70 
-82 SHFPENQR
+82 
-90 RGRKDFA
+90 A
-97 DLFFPPARRIK
+97 PPDTPA
-108 AYGHSEG
+108 
-115 YCRPEQAGLGKHD
+115 P
-128 SKHEGGRP
+128 P
-136 FLEHHKQLHPDEA
+136 EA
-149 GKPPAAGAATPID
+149 GKPPAAGAAKPID
-162 EKKGQEAPKTPAST
+162 EKKGQEAPKAPAGT

-185 EPEAPKAPVDPLAKP
+185 EPEAPKAP
-200 TNEKK
+200 
-205 GQEAPK
+205 
-211 TPAGT
+211 
-216 TPKPTDGKKE
+216 
-226 PEAPKTPVDPF
+226 
-237 AKPTN
+237 
-242 EKKEPEAPKTPA
+242 A
-254 DTPAKPADGK
+254 DTSAKPADGK
-264 KEPEAPKAPADPLAK
+264 KEPEAPKAPADPLTKPTNEKKGPEAPKAPADTPAK
-279 PTNEKKGQEAPKA
+279 PTNEKKGQEEPKA
-292 PADTS
+292 PTDAS
-297 AKPAD
+297 
-302 EKKGQEAPKA
+302 
-312 PADTPAKPADGKKS
+312 AKPADGKKS

-344 PNLRFVA
+344 PDLRFVA

-423 EISLAQASEYR
+423 EMSLAQASEYR

-482 TREGQPET
+482 TKEGQPET

-553 QLAGIEDIPV
+553 QLAGIENIPV

-621 GIKRINA
+621 GIKRMNA

-633 QQMGESPATI
+633 QQVGESPATI

-653 PELQDMVDKGKIP
+653 PELQDLVDKGKIP

-727 ETPPLK
+727 EMPPLK

-773 KAKAAAGKTVKKAET
+773 KAKTAAAKKADT

>member
-1 MNGIQEVSGSIPLIS
+1 MADPKKNPLIGAF
-16 TNHHKRM
+16 RAP
-23 QKTVETTRFQ
+23 VP
-33 RFFCL
+33 
-38 LEKSFLG
+38 G
-45 RFCPLEFYSKI
+45 
-56 QGLRGQKNEENQNE
+56 
-70 SGRHDGRNLQGL
+70 
-82 SHFPENQR
+82 
-90 RGRKDFA
+90 A
-97 DLFFPPARRIK
+97 PPDTPA
-108 AYGHSEG
+108 
-115 YCRPEQAGLGKHD
+115 P
-128 SKHEGGRP
+128 P
-136 FLEHHKQLHPDEA
+136 EA
-149 GKPPAAGAATPID
+149 GKPPAAGAAKPID
-162 EKKGQEAPKTPAST
+162 EKKGQEAPKAPAGT

-185 EPEAPKAPVDPLAKP
+185 EPEAPKAPADTSAKP
-200 TNEKK
+200 ADGKK
-205 GQEAPK
+205 EPEAPK
-211 TPAGT
+211 APAGT
-216 TPKPTDGKKE
+216 TPKPTDGKKG
-226 PEAPKTPVDPF
+226 PEAPK
-237 AKPTN
+237 A
-242 EKKEPEAPKTPA
+242 PA
-254 DTPAKPADGK
+254 DTSAKPADGK
-264 KEPEAPKAPADPLAK
+264 KEPEAPKAPADPLTK
-279 PTNEKKGQEAPKA
+279 PTNEKKGPEAPKA

-302 EKKGQEAPKA
+302 GKKGQEAPKA
-312 PADTPAKPADGKKS
+312 PADTPAKPTNEKKGQEEPKAPTDTSAKPADGKKS

-344 PNLRFVA
+344 PDLRFVA

-423 EISLAQASEYR
+423 EMSLAQASEYR

-482 TREGQPET
+482 TKEGQPET

-553 QLAGIEDIPV
+553 QLAGIENIPV

-621 GIKRINA
+621 GIKRMNA

-653 PELQDMVDKGKIP
+653 PELQDLVDKGKIP

-687 IQKEAKVPSGTKAK
+687 IQKEDKVPSGTKAK

-727 ETPPLK
+727 EMPPLK

-788 PVR
+788 PTR

>member
-1 MNGIQEVSGSIPLIS
+1 MADPKKNPLIGAF
-16 TNHHKRM
+16 RAP
-23 QKTVETTRFQ
+23 VP
-33 RFFCL
+33 
-38 LEKSFLG
+38 G
-45 RFCPLEFYSKI
+45 
-56 QGLRGQKNEENQNE
+56 
-70 SGRHDGRNLQGL
+70 
-82 SHFPENQR
+82 
-90 RGRKDFA
+90 A
-97 DLFFPPARRIK
+97 PPDTPA
-108 AYGHSEG
+108 
-115 YCRPEQAGLGKHD
+115 P
-128 SKHEGGRP
+128 P
-136 FLEHHKQLHPDEA
+136 EA
-149 GKPPAAGAATPID
+149 GKPPAAGAAKPID
-162 EKKGQEAPKTPAST
+162 EKKGQEAPKA
-176 TPKPADGKK
+176 
-185 EPEAPKAPVDPLAKP
+185 
-200 TNEKK
+200 
-205 GQEAPK
+205 
-211 TPAGT
+211 PAGT
-216 TPKPTDGKKE
+216 TPKPTDGKKG
-226 PEAPKTPVDPF
+226 PEAPK
-237 AKPTN
+237 A
-242 EKKEPEAPKTPA
+242 PA
-254 DTPAKPADGK
+254 DTSAKPADGK
-264 KEPEAPKAPADPLAK
+264 KEPEAPKAPADPLTKPTNEKKGPEAPKAPADTPAK
-279 PTNEKKGQEAPKA
+279 PTNEKKGQEEPKA
-292 PADTS
+292 PTDTS
-297 AKPAD
+297 
-302 EKKGQEAPKA
+302 
-312 PADTPAKPADGKKS
+312 AKPADGKKS

-344 PNLRFVA
+344 PDLRFVA

-423 EISLAQASEYR
+423 EMSLAQASEYR

-482 TREGQPET
+482 TKEGQPET

-553 QLAGIEDIPV
+553 QLAGIENIPV

-621 GIKRINA
+621 GIKRMNA

-633 QQMGESPATI
+633 QQVGESPATI

-653 PELQDMVDKGKIP
+653 PELQDLVDKGKIP

-687 IQKEAKVPSGTKAK
+687 IQKEDKVPSGTKAK

-713 TEKIVQAVAPTKRE
+713 TEKIEQAVAPTKRE

-788 PVR
+788 PTR

>member
-1 MNGIQEVSGSIPLIS
+1 MADPKKNPLIGAF
-16 TNHHKRM
+16 RAP
-23 QKTVETTRFQ
+23 VP
-33 RFFCL
+33 
-38 LEKSFLG
+38 G
-45 RFCPLEFYSKI
+45 
-56 QGLRGQKNEENQNE
+56 
-70 SGRHDGRNLQGL
+70 
-82 SHFPENQR
+82 
-90 RGRKDFA
+90 A
-97 DLFFPPARRIK
+97 PPDTPA
-108 AYGHSEG
+108 
-115 YCRPEQAGLGKHD
+115 P
-128 SKHEGGRP
+128 P
-136 FLEHHKQLHPDEA
+136 EA
-149 GKPPAAGAATPID
+149 GKPPAAGAAKPID
-162 EKKGQEAPKTPAST
+162 EKKGQEAPKAPVST

-185 EPEAPKAPVDPLAKP
+185 EPEAPKAPADTSAKP
-200 TNEKK
+200 ADGKK
-205 GQEAPK
+205 EPEAPK

-226 PEAPKTPVDPF
+226 PEAPK
-237 AKPTN
+237 A
-242 EKKEPEAPKTPA
+242 PA
-254 DTPAKPADGK
+254 DPLTKPADGK
-264 KEPEAPKAPADPLAK
+264 KEP
-279 PTNEKKGQEAPKA
+279 EAPKA

-312 PADTPAKPADGKKS
+312 PADTPAKPTNEKKGQEEPKAPTDTSAKPADGKKS

-334 KDEKEQEPRS
+334 KDEKEREPRS
-344 PNLRFVA
+344 PDLRFVA

-383 QKPVILRKSEKED
+383 QKPIILRQSEKEG

-423 EISLAQASEYR
+423 EMTLTQANEYR

-442 MPVPGKLVPY
+442 MPVPGKLLPY

-457 AKADKAPEAPA
+457 AKADKAPEPPA
-468 VGDEELPENLKIPL
+468 GKEPEDEELPKDLKIPL
-482 TREGQPET
+482 TKEGQPET

-612 EEIAQDEAL
+612 EEIAQDEAM
-621 GIKRINA
+621 GIKRMSA

-633 QQMGESPATI
+633 QQVGESPATI

-653 PELQDMVDKGKIP
+653 PELQDLVDKGKIP

-687 IQKEAKVPSGTKAK
+687 IQKEDKVPSGTKAK

-713 TEKIVQAVAPTKRE
+713 TEKIEQAVAPTKRE

-773 KAKAAAGKTVKKAET
+773 KAKAAAGKNVKKAET

>member
-1 MNGIQEVSGSIPLIS
+1 MADPKKNPLIGAF
-16 TNHHKRM
+16 RAP
-23 QKTVETTRFQ
+23 VP
-33 RFFCL
+33 
-38 LEKSFLG
+38 G
-45 RFCPLEFYSKI
+45 
-56 QGLRGQKNEENQNE
+56 
-70 SGRHDGRNLQGL
+70 
-82 SHFPENQR
+82 
-90 RGRKDFA
+90 A
-97 DLFFPPARRIK
+97 PPGTPA
-108 AYGHSEG
+108 
-115 YCRPEQAGLGKHD
+115 P
-128 SKHEGGRP
+128 P
-136 FLEHHKQLHPDEA
+136 EA
-149 GKPPAAGAATPID
+149 GKPPAAGAAKPID
-162 EKKGQEAPKTPAST
+162 EKKGQEAPKAPAGT

-185 EPEAPKAPVDPLAKP
+185 EPEAPKAPADTSAKP
-200 TNEKK
+200 ADGKK
-205 GQEAPK
+205 EPEAPK
-211 TPAGT
+211 APAGT
-216 TPKPTDGKKE
+216 TPKPTDGKKG
-226 PEAPKTPVDPF
+226 PEAPK
-237 AKPTN
+237 A
-242 EKKEPEAPKTPA
+242 PA
-254 DTPAKPADGK
+254 DTSAKPADGK
-264 KEPEAPKAPADPLAK
+264 KEPEAPKAPADPLTK
-279 PTNEKKGQEAPKA
+279 PTNEKKGPEAPKA

-302 EKKGQEAPKA
+302 GKKEPEAPKAPADPLTKPTNEKKGPEAPKA
-312 PADTPAKPADGKKS
+312 PADTPAKPTNEKKGQEEPKAPTDASAKPADGKKS

-344 PNLRFVA
+344 PDLRFVA

-423 EISLAQASEYR
+423 EMSLAQASEYR

-482 TREGQPET
+482 TKEGQPET

-553 QLAGIEDIPV
+553 QLAGIENIPV

-621 GIKRINA
+621 GIKRMNA

-653 PELQDMVDKGKIP
+653 PELQDLVDEGKIP

-727 ETPPLK
+727 EMPPLK

-788 PVR
+788 PTR

>member
-1 MNGIQEVSGSIPLIS
+1 MADPKKNPLIGAF
-16 TNHHKRM
+16 RAP
-23 QKTVETTRFQ
+23 VP
-33 RFFCL
+33 
-38 LEKSFLG
+38 G
-45 RFCPLEFYSKI
+45 
-56 QGLRGQKNEENQNE
+56 
-70 SGRHDGRNLQGL
+70 
-82 SHFPENQR
+82 
-90 RGRKDFA
+90 A
-97 DLFFPPARRIK
+97 PPDIPA
-108 AYGHSEG
+108 
-115 YCRPEQAGLGKHD
+115 P
-128 SKHEGGRP
+128 P
-136 FLEHHKQLHPDEA
+136 EA
-149 GKPPAAGAATPID
+149 GKPPAAGAAKLID
-162 EKKGQEAPKTPAST
+162 EKKGQEAPKTPAGT
-176 TPKPADGKK
+176 TPKPTDGKK
-185 EPEAPKAPVDPLAKP
+185 EP
-200 TNEKK
+200 
-205 GQEAPK
+205 EAPK

-237 AKPTN
+237 AKPAN
-242 EKKEPEAPKTPA
+242 E
-254 DTPAKPADGK
+254 
-264 KEPEAPKAPADPLAK
+264 
-279 PTNEKKGQEAPKA
+279 NKGQEAPKA

-302 EKKGQEAPKA
+302 GKKEPEALKAPADPLTKPANEKKGQEAPKA
-312 PADTPAKPADGKKS
+312 PADTPAKPTNEKKGQEEPKAPTDTSAKPAEGKKS
-326 PVSDPSKP
+326 PVSDPGKP
-334 KDEKEQEPRS
+334 KDGKKQEASKAPADTSAKPKEQEPQS
-344 PNLRFVA
+344 PDLRFVA

-383 QKPVILRKSEKED
+383 QKPIILRQSEKEG
-396 EFQLVDGFHR
+396 EFRLVDGFHR

-423 EISLAQASEYR
+423 EMTLTQANEYR

-442 MPVPGKLVPY
+442 MPVPGKLLPY

-457 AKADKAPEAPA
+457 AKADKAPEPPA
-468 VGDEELPENLKIPL
+468 GKEPEDEELPKDLKIPL
-482 TREGQPET
+482 TKEGQPET

-553 QLAGIEDIPV
+553 QLAGIENIPV

-612 EEIAQDEAL
+612 EEIAQDAAL
-621 GIKRINA
+621 GIKRMNA

-653 PELQDMVDKGKIP
+653 PELQNMVDEGKIP

-687 IQKEAKVPSGTKAK
+687 IQKESKVPSGTKAK

-727 ETPPLK
+727 EMPPLK

-773 KAKAAAGKTVKKAET
+773 KAKAAAGKSVKKAEA

>member
-1 MNGIQEVSGSIPLIS
+1 MADPKKNPLIGAF
-16 TNHHKRM
+16 RAP
-23 QKTVETTRFQ
+23 VP
-33 RFFCL
+33 
-38 LEKSFLG
+38 G
-45 RFCPLEFYSKI
+45 
-56 QGLRGQKNEENQNE
+56 
-70 SGRHDGRNLQGL
+70 
-82 SHFPENQR
+82 
-90 RGRKDFA
+90 A
-97 DLFFPPARRIK
+97 PPDTPA
-108 AYGHSEG
+108 
-115 YCRPEQAGLGKHD
+115 P
-128 SKHEGGRP
+128 P
-136 FLEHHKQLHPDEA
+136 EA
-149 GKPPAAGAATPID
+149 GKPPAAGAAKPID
-162 EKKGQEAPKTPAST
+162 EKKGQEAPKAPAGT

-185 EPEAPKAPVDPLAKP
+185 EP
-200 TNEKK
+200 
-205 GQEAPK
+205 
-211 TPAGT
+211 
-216 TPKPTDGKKE
+216 
-226 PEAPKTPVDPF
+226 
-237 AKPTN
+237 
-242 EKKEPEAPKTPA
+242 
-254 DTPAKPADGK
+254 
-264 KEPEAPKAPADPLAK
+264 
-279 PTNEKKGQEAPKA
+279 EAPKA

-312 PADTPAKPADGKKS
+312 PADPSAKPADGKKS

-344 PNLRFVA
+344 PDLRFVA

-423 EISLAQASEYR
+423 EMSLAQASEYR

-482 TREGQPET
+482 TKEGQPET

-553 QLAGIEDIPV
+553 QLAGIENIPV

-621 GIKRINA
+621 GIKRMNA

-633 QQMGESPATI
+633 QQVGESPATI

-653 PELQDMVDKGKIP
+653 PELQDLVDKGKIP

-687 IQKEAKVPSGTKAK
+687 IQKEDKVPSGTKAK

-713 TEKIVQAVAPTKRE
+713 TEKIEQAVAPTKRE

-788 PVR
+788 PTR

>member
-1 MNGIQEVSGSIPLIS
+1 MADPKKNPLIGAF
-16 TNHHKRM
+16 RAP
-23 QKTVETTRFQ
+23 VP
-33 RFFCL
+33 
-38 LEKSFLG
+38 G
-45 RFCPLEFYSKI
+45 
-56 QGLRGQKNEENQNE
+56 
-70 SGRHDGRNLQGL
+70 
-82 SHFPENQR
+82 
-90 RGRKDFA
+90 A
-97 DLFFPPARRIK
+97 PPDTPA
-108 AYGHSEG
+108 
-115 YCRPEQAGLGKHD
+115 P
-128 SKHEGGRP
+128 P
-136 FLEHHKQLHPDEA
+136 EA
-149 GKPPAAGAATPID
+149 GNPPAAGAAKPID
-162 EKKGQEAPKTPAST
+162 EKKGQEAPKAPAGT

-185 EPEAPKAPVDPLAKP
+185 EPEAPKAPA
-200 TNEKK
+200 
-205 GQEAPK
+205 AP
-211 TPAGT
+211 
-216 TPKPTDGKKE
+216 
-226 PEAPKTPVDPF
+226 
-237 AKPTN
+237 
-242 EKKEPEAPKTPA
+242 
-254 DTPAKPADGK
+254 PAKPADGK
-264 KEPEAPKAPADPLAK
+264 KEPEAPKAPADPLTK
-279 PTNEKKGQEAPKA
+279 PTNEKKGPEAPKA

-302 EKKGQEAPKA
+302 GKKGQEAPKA
-312 PADTPAKPADGKKS
+312 PADTPAKPTNEKKGQEEPKAPTDTSAKPADGKKS

-344 PNLRFVA
+344 PDLRFVA

-423 EISLAQASEYR
+423 EMSLAQASEYR

-482 TREGQPET
+482 TKEGQPET

-553 QLAGIEDIPV
+553 QLAGIENIPV

-621 GIKRINA
+621 GIKRMNA

-653 PELQDMVDKGKIP
+653 PELQDLVDEGKIP

-727 ETPPLK
+727 EMPPLK

-788 PVR
+788 PTR

>member
-1 MNGIQEVSGSIPLIS
+1 MADPKKNPLIGAF
-16 TNHHKRM
+16 RAP
-23 QKTVETTRFQ
+23 VP
-33 RFFCL
+33 
-38 LEKSFLG
+38 G
-45 RFCPLEFYSKI
+45 
-56 QGLRGQKNEENQNE
+56 
-70 SGRHDGRNLQGL
+70 
-82 SHFPENQR
+82 
-90 RGRKDFA
+90 A
-97 DLFFPPARRIK
+97 PPGTPA
-108 AYGHSEG
+108 
-115 YCRPEQAGLGKHD
+115 P
-128 SKHEGGRP
+128 P
-136 FLEHHKQLHPDEA
+136 EA
-149 GKPPAAGAATPID
+149 GKPPAAGAAKPID
-162 EKKGQEAPKTPAST
+162 EKKGQEAPKA
-176 TPKPADGKK
+176 
-185 EPEAPKAPVDPLAKP
+185 
-200 TNEKK
+200 
-205 GQEAPK
+205 
-211 TPAGT
+211 PAGT
-216 TPKPTDGKKE
+216 TPKPTDGKKG
-226 PEAPKTPVDPF
+226 PEAPK
-237 AKPTN
+237 A
-242 EKKEPEAPKTPA
+242 PA
-254 DTPAKPADGK
+254 DTSAKPADGK
-264 KEPEAPKAPADPLAK
+264 KEPEAPKAPADPLTKPTNEKKGPEAPKAPADTPAK
-279 PTNEKKGQEAPKA
+279 PTNEKKGQEEPKA
-292 PADTS
+292 PTDAS
-297 AKPAD
+297 
-302 EKKGQEAPKA
+302 
-312 PADTPAKPADGKKS
+312 AKPADGKKS

-344 PNLRFVA
+344 PDLRFVA

-423 EISLAQASEYR
+423 EMSLAQASEYR

-482 TREGQPET
+482 TKEGQPET

-553 QLAGIEDIPV
+553 QLAGIENIPV

-621 GIKRINA
+621 GIKRMNA

-633 QQMGESPATI
+633 QQVGESPATI

-653 PELQDMVDKGKIP
+653 PELQDLVDEGKIP

-727 ETPPLK
+727 EMPPLK

-788 PVR
+788 PTR

>member
-1 MNGIQEVSGSIPLIS
+1 MADPKKNPLIGAF
-16 TNHHKRM
+16 RAP
-23 QKTVETTRFQ
+23 VP
-33 RFFCL
+33 
-38 LEKSFLG
+38 G
-45 RFCPLEFYSKI
+45 
-56 QGLRGQKNEENQNE
+56 
-70 SGRHDGRNLQGL
+70 
-82 SHFPENQR
+82 
-90 RGRKDFA
+90 A
-97 DLFFPPARRIK
+97 PPGTPA
-108 AYGHSEG
+108 
-115 YCRPEQAGLGKHD
+115 P
-128 SKHEGGRP
+128 P
-136 FLEHHKQLHPDEA
+136 EA
-149 GKPPAAGAATPID
+149 GKPPAAGAAKPID
-162 EKKGQEAPKTPAST
+162 EKKGQEAPKAPAGT

-185 EPEAPKAPVDPLAKP
+185 EPEAPKAP
-200 TNEKK
+200 
-205 GQEAPK
+205 
-211 TPAGT
+211 
-216 TPKPTDGKKE
+216 
-226 PEAPKTPVDPF
+226 
-237 AKPTN
+237 
-242 EKKEPEAPKTPA
+242 A
-254 DTPAKPADGK
+254 DTSAKPADGK
-264 KEPEAPKAPADPLAK
+264 KEPEAPKAPAGTTPK
-279 PTNEKKGQEAPKA
+279 PTDGKKGPEAPKA

-302 EKKGQEAPKA
+302 GKKGQEAPKA
-312 PADTPAKPADGKKS
+312 PADTPAKPTNEKKGQEEPKAPTDTSAKPADGKKS

-344 PNLRFVA
+344 PDLRFVA

-423 EISLAQASEYR
+423 EMSLAQASEYR

-482 TREGQPET
+482 TKEGQPET

-553 QLAGIEDIPV
+553 QLAGIENIPV

-621 GIKRINA
+621 GIKRMNA

-653 PELQDMVDKGKIP
+653 PELQDLVDEGKIP

-727 ETPPLK
+727 EMPPLK

-788 PVR
+788 PTR

>member
-1 MNGIQEVSGSIPLIS
+1 MADPKKNPLIGAF
-16 TNHHKRM
+16 RAP
-23 QKTVETTRFQ
+23 VP
-33 RFFCL
+33 
-38 LEKSFLG
+38 G
-45 RFCPLEFYSKI
+45 
-56 QGLRGQKNEENQNE
+56 
-70 SGRHDGRNLQGL
+70 
-82 SHFPENQR
+82 
-90 RGRKDFA
+90 A
-97 DLFFPPARRIK
+97 PPDTPA
-108 AYGHSEG
+108 
-115 YCRPEQAGLGKHD
+115 P
-128 SKHEGGRP
+128 P
-136 FLEHHKQLHPDEA
+136 EA
-149 GKPPAAGAATPID
+149 GKPPAAGAA
-162 EKKGQEAPKTPAST
+162 
-176 TPKPADGKK
+176 KPADGKK
-185 EPEAPKAPVDPLAKP
+185 EPEAPKAP
-200 TNEKK
+200 
-205 GQEAPK
+205 
-211 TPAGT
+211 AGT
-216 TPKPTDGKKE
+216 TPKPTDGKKG
-226 PEAPKTPVDPF
+226 PEAPK
-237 AKPTN
+237 A
-242 EKKEPEAPKTPA
+242 PA
-254 DTPAKPADGK
+254 DTSAKPADGK
-264 KEPEAPKAPADPLAK
+264 KEPEAPKAPADPLTK
-279 PTNEKKGQEAPKA
+279 PTNEKKGPEAPKA

-302 EKKGQEAPKA
+302 GKKGQEAPKA
-312 PADTPAKPADGKKS
+312 PADTPAKPTNEKKGQEEPKAPTDTSAKPADGKKS

-344 PNLRFVA
+344 PDLRFVA

-423 EISLAQASEYR
+423 EMSLAQASEYR

-482 TREGQPET
+482 TKEGQPET

-553 QLAGIEDIPV
+553 QLAGIENIPV

-621 GIKRINA
+621 GIKRMNA

-653 PELQDMVDKGKIP
+653 PELQDLVDEGKIP

-727 ETPPLK
+727 EMPPLK

-788 PVR
+788 PTR

>member
-1 MNGIQEVSGSIPLIS
+1 MADPKKNPLIGAF
-16 TNHHKRM
+16 RAP
-23 QKTVETTRFQ
+23 VP
-33 RFFCL
+33 
-38 LEKSFLG
+38 G
-45 RFCPLEFYSKI
+45 
-56 QGLRGQKNEENQNE
+56 
-70 SGRHDGRNLQGL
+70 
-82 SHFPENQR
+82 
-90 RGRKDFA
+90 A
-97 DLFFPPARRIK
+97 PPGTPA
-108 AYGHSEG
+108 
-115 YCRPEQAGLGKHD
+115 P
-128 SKHEGGRP
+128 P
-136 FLEHHKQLHPDEA
+136 EA
-149 GKPPAAGAATPID
+149 GKPPAAEAAKPLD
-162 EKKGQEAPKTPAST
+162 EKKGPEVTKAPTDAPA
-176 TPKPADGKK
+176 KPTAGKK
-185 EPEAPKAPVDPLAKP
+185 EPETLKRSTDTPAKPTDEKKGPENPKAPVDAP
-200 TNEKK
+200 T
-205 GQEAPK
+205 
-211 TPAGT
+211 
-216 TPKPTDGKKE
+216 KPTDGKKE
-226 PEAPKTPVDPF
+226 PEISKV
-237 AKPTN
+237 
-242 EKKEPEAPKTPA
+242 PA
-254 DTPAKPADGK
+254 DTPAKPASEKNG
-264 KEPEAPKAPADPLAK
+264 PEAPKAPV
-279 PTNEKKGQEAPKA
+279 
-292 PADTS
+292 DTS
-297 AKPAD
+297 AKPAGD
-302 EKKGQEAPKA
+302 KKEPEVPKPTTDDPVKPTAEKKESSEPPKA
-312 PADTPAKPADGKKS
+312 PKEEPAKPKEAKKAPEEKGADKK
-326 PVSDPSKP
+326 
-334 KDEKEQEPRS
+334 EPDKG
-344 PNLRFVA
+344 PELRFVA
-351 LSKIKPLPGTY
+351 ISKIKPLPGTY

-383 QKPVILRKSEKED
+383 QKPIILRKSEKEG

-423 EISLAQASEYR
+423 EMTLAQASEYR
-434 KGHRDKPL
+434 RGHRDKPL
-442 MPVPGKLVPY
+442 MPVPGKLVLY

-457 AKADKAPEAPA
+457 AKADKTPKAPA
-468 VGDEELPENLKIPL
+468 VEDEELPENLKISL
-482 TREGQPET
+482 IKEGQPET

-612 EEIAQDEAL
+612 EEIVQDEAM
-621 GIKRINA
+621 GIKRMNA

-633 QQMGESPATI
+633 QQVGESPATI

-653 PELQDMVDKGKIP
+653 PELQDMVDEGKIP

-671 DIAQMKPKEQK
+671 DIAQMKPAEQK

-701 ELKKESQAGSLT
+701 ELKAESKAGKLT
-713 TEKIVQAVAPTKRE
+713 TEKIEQAVAPTKRE
-727 ETPPLK
+727 EMPPLK

-765 RQTVMERQ
+765 RQIALERQ
-773 KAKAAAGKTVKKAET
+773 KAKAATAKKADT

>member
-1 MNGIQEVSGSIPLIS
+1 MADPKKNPLIGAF
-16 TNHHKRM
+16 RAP
-23 QKTVETTRFQ
+23 VP
-33 RFFCL
+33 
-38 LEKSFLG
+38 G
-45 RFCPLEFYSKI
+45 
-56 QGLRGQKNEENQNE
+56 
-70 SGRHDGRNLQGL
+70 
-82 SHFPENQR
+82 
-90 RGRKDFA
+90 A
-97 DLFFPPARRIK
+97 PPDTPA
-108 AYGHSEG
+108 
-115 YCRPEQAGLGKHD
+115 P
-128 SKHEGGRP
+128 P
-136 FLEHHKQLHPDEA
+136 EA
-149 GKPPAAGAATPID
+149 GKPPAAGAAKPID
-162 EKKGQEAPKTPAST
+162 EKKGQEAPKA
-176 TPKPADGKK
+176 
-185 EPEAPKAPVDPLAKP
+185 
-200 TNEKK
+200 
-205 GQEAPK
+205 
-211 TPAGT
+211 PAGT
-216 TPKPTDGKKE
+216 TPKPTDGKKG
-226 PEAPKTPVDPF
+226 PEAPK
-237 AKPTN
+237 A
-242 EKKEPEAPKTPA
+242 PA
-254 DTPAKPADGK
+254 DTSAKPADGK
-264 KEPEAPKAPADPLAK
+264 KEPEAPKAPAAPLTKPTNEKKGPEAPKAPADTPAK
-279 PTNEKKGQEAPKA
+279 PTNEKKGQEEPKA
-292 PADTS
+292 PTDTS
-297 AKPAD
+297 
-302 EKKGQEAPKA
+302 
-312 PADTPAKPADGKKS
+312 AKPADGKKS

-344 PNLRFVA
+344 PDLRFVA

-423 EISLAQASEYR
+423 EMSLAQASEYR

-482 TREGQPET
+482 TKEGQPET

-553 QLAGIEDIPV
+553 QLAGIENIPV

-621 GIKRINA
+621 GIKRMNA

-653 PELQDMVDKGKIP
+653 PELQDLVDEGKIP

-687 IQKEAKVPSGTKAK
+687 IQKEDKVPSGTKAK

-727 ETPPLK
+727 EMPPLK

-788 PVR
+788 PTR

>member
-1 MNGIQEVSGSIPLIS
+1 MADPKKNPLIGAF
-16 TNHHKRM
+16 RAP
-23 QKTVETTRFQ
+23 VP
-33 RFFCL
+33 
-38 LEKSFLG
+38 G
-45 RFCPLEFYSKI
+45 
-56 QGLRGQKNEENQNE
+56 
-70 SGRHDGRNLQGL
+70 
-82 SHFPENQR
+82 
-90 RGRKDFA
+90 A
-97 DLFFPPARRIK
+97 PPGTPA
-108 AYGHSEG
+108 
-115 YCRPEQAGLGKHD
+115 P
-128 SKHEGGRP
+128 P
-136 FLEHHKQLHPDEA
+136 EA
-149 GKPPAAGAATPID
+149 GKPPAAGAAKPID
-162 EKKGQEAPKTPAST
+162 EKKGQEAPKA
-176 TPKPADGKK
+176 
-185 EPEAPKAPVDPLAKP
+185 
-200 TNEKK
+200 
-205 GQEAPK
+205 
-211 TPAGT
+211 PAGT
-216 TPKPTDGKKE
+216 TPKPTDGKKG
-226 PEAPKTPVDPF
+226 PEAPK
-237 AKPTN
+237 AS
-242 EKKEPEAPKTPA
+242 A
-254 DTPAKPADGK
+254 DTSAKPADGK
-264 KEPEAPKAPADPLAK
+264 KEPEAPKAPAAPLTKPTNEKKGPEAPKAPADTPAK
-279 PTNEKKGQEAPKA
+279 PTNEKKGQEEPKA
-292 PADTS
+292 PTDAS
-297 AKPAD
+297 
-302 EKKGQEAPKA
+302 
-312 PADTPAKPADGKKS
+312 AKPADGKKS

-344 PNLRFVA
+344 PDLRFVA

-423 EISLAQASEYR
+423 EMSLAQASEYR

-482 TREGQPET
+482 TKEGQPET

-553 QLAGIEDIPV
+553 QLAGIENIPV

-621 GIKRINA
+621 GIKRMNA

-633 QQMGESPATI
+633 QQVGESPATI

-653 PELQDMVDKGKIP
+653 PELQDLVDKGKIP

-687 IQKEAKVPSGTKAK
+687 IQKEDKVPSGTKAK

-713 TEKIVQAVAPTKRE
+713 TEKIEQAVAPTKRE

-773 KAKAAAGKTVKKAET
+773 KAKAAAGKNVKKAET

>member
-1 MNGIQEVSGSIPLIS
+1 MADPKKNPLIGAF
-16 TNHHKRM
+16 RAP
-23 QKTVETTRFQ
+23 VP
-33 RFFCL
+33 
-38 LEKSFLG
+38 G
-45 RFCPLEFYSKI
+45 
-56 QGLRGQKNEENQNE
+56 
-70 SGRHDGRNLQGL
+70 
-82 SHFPENQR
+82 
-90 RGRKDFA
+90 A
-97 DLFFPPARRIK
+97 PPDTPA
-108 AYGHSEG
+108 
-115 YCRPEQAGLGKHD
+115 P
-128 SKHEGGRP
+128 P
-136 FLEHHKQLHPDEA
+136 EA
-149 GKPPAAGAATPID
+149 GKPPAAGAAKPID
-162 EKKGQEAPKTPAST
+162 EKKGQEAPKAPAGT

-185 EPEAPKAPVDPLAKP
+185 EPEAPKAP
-200 TNEKK
+200 
-205 GQEAPK
+205 
-211 TPAGT
+211 
-216 TPKPTDGKKE
+216 
-226 PEAPKTPVDPF
+226 
-237 AKPTN
+237 
-242 EKKEPEAPKTPA
+242 A
-254 DTPAKPADGK
+254 DTSAKPADGK

-279 PTNEKKGQEAPKA
+279 PTNEKKGQEEPKA
-292 PADTS
+292 PTDTS
-297 AKPAD
+297 
-302 EKKGQEAPKA
+302 
-312 PADTPAKPADGKKS
+312 AKPADGKKS

-344 PNLRFVA
+344 PDLRFVA

-423 EISLAQASEYR
+423 EMSLAQASEYR

-482 TREGQPET
+482 TKEGQPET

-553 QLAGIEDIPV
+553 QLAGIENIPV

-571 EAIISMVDSNLK
+571 EAIIAMVDSNLK

-621 GIKRINA
+621 GIKRMNA

-653 PELQDMVDKGKIP
+653 PELQDLVDEGKIP

-727 ETPPLK
+727 EMPPLK

-788 PVR
+788 PTR

>member
-1 MNGIQEVSGSIPLIS
+1 MADPKKNPLIGAF
-16 TNHHKRM
+16 RAP
-23 QKTVETTRFQ
+23 VP
-33 RFFCL
+33 
-38 LEKSFLG
+38 G
-45 RFCPLEFYSKI
+45 
-56 QGLRGQKNEENQNE
+56 
-70 SGRHDGRNLQGL
+70 
-82 SHFPENQR
+82 
-90 RGRKDFA
+90 A
-97 DLFFPPARRIK
+97 PPDTPA
-108 AYGHSEG
+108 
-115 YCRPEQAGLGKHD
+115 P
-128 SKHEGGRP
+128 P
-136 FLEHHKQLHPDEA
+136 EA
-149 GKPPAAGAATPID
+149 GKPPAAGAAKPID
-162 EKKGQEAPKTPAST
+162 EKKGQEAPKAPAGT

-185 EPEAPKAPVDPLAKP
+185 EPEAPKAP
-200 TNEKK
+200 
-205 GQEAPK
+205 
-211 TPAGT
+211 
-216 TPKPTDGKKE
+216 
-226 PEAPKTPVDPF
+226 
-237 AKPTN
+237 
-242 EKKEPEAPKTPA
+242 A
-254 DTPAKPADGK
+254 DTSAKPADGK
-264 KEPEAPKAPADPLAK
+264 KEPEAPKAPADPLTKPTNEKKGPEAPKAPADTPAK
-279 PTNEKKGQEAPKA
+279 PTNEKKGQEEPKA
-292 PADTS
+292 PTDTS
-297 AKPAD
+297 
-302 EKKGQEAPKA
+302 
-312 PADTPAKPADGKKS
+312 AKPADGKKS

-344 PNLRFVA
+344 PDLRFVA

-423 EISLAQASEYR
+423 EMSLAQASEYR

-482 TREGQPET
+482 TKEGQPET

-553 QLAGIEDIPV
+553 QLAGIENIPV

-621 GIKRINA
+621 GIKRMNA

-653 PELQDMVDKGKIP
+653 PELQDLVDEGKIP

-788 PVR
+788 PTR

>member
-1 MNGIQEVSGSIPLIS
+1 MADPKKNPLIGAFR
-16 TNHHKRM
+16 TPVPG
-23 QKTVETTRFQ
+23 T
-33 RFFCL
+33 
-38 LEKSFLG
+38 
-45 RFCPLEFYSKI
+45 PP
-56 QGLRGQKNEENQNE
+56 
-70 SGRHDGRNLQGL
+70 
-82 SHFPENQR
+82 SHP
-90 RGRKDFA
+90 A
-97 DLFFPPARRIK
+97 PPADQP
-108 AYGHSEG
+108 
-115 YCRPEQAGLGKHD
+115 PE
-128 SKHEGGRP
+128 
-136 FLEHHKQLHPDEA
+136 
-149 GKPPAAGAATPID
+149 TPKVPVD
-162 EKKGQEAPKTPAST
+162 TPT
-176 TPKPADGKK
+176 KPADGKK
-185 EPEAPKAPVDPLAKP
+185 EPEAPKVPADAPAKSV
-200 TNEKK
+200 
-205 GQEAPK
+205 
-211 TPAGT
+211 
-216 TPKPTDGKKE
+216 DGKKV
-226 PEAPKTPVDPF
+226 PERPKAPV
-237 AKPTN
+237 
-242 EKKEPEAPKTPA
+242 
-254 DTPAKPADGK
+254 DTPAKSVDRKKVPEPSKVPADTTPKSADGK
-264 KEPEAPKAPADPLAK
+264 KEPEAPKPPLDTPAK
-279 PTNEKKGQEAPKA
+279 PANEKKGQEAPKA
-292 PADTS
+292 PADPP
-297 AKPAD
+297 AKPTS
-302 EKKGQEAPKA
+302 EKKGQEKPKA
-312 PADTPAKPADGKKS
+312 PVDTSAKPADGKKS

-334 KDEKEQEPRS
+334 KDEKEQEASKVTADTPANPKEQESRS
-344 PNLRFVA
+344 PDLRFVA
-351 LSKIKPLPGTY
+351 LSKIIPLPGTY

-383 QKPVILRKSEKED
+383 QKPIILRKSEKEG

-423 EISLAQASEYR
+423 EMTLAQASEYR
-434 KGHRDKPL
+434 RGHRDKPL

-457 AKADKAPEAPA
+457 AKADKAPEPPA
-468 VGDEELPENLKIPL
+468 GKELEDEELPKDLKIPL
-482 TREGQPET
+482 TKEGQPET

-612 EEIAQDEAL
+612 EEIVQDEAM
-621 GIKRINA
+621 GIKRMNA

-633 QQMGESPATI
+633 QQVGESPATI

-653 PELQDMVDKGKIP
+653 PELQDMVDEGKIP

-671 DIAQMKPKEQK
+671 DIAQMKPAEQK
-682 VLADA
+682 VLADV

-701 ELKKESQAGSLT
+701 ELKAESKAGKLT
-713 TEKIVQAVAPTKRE
+713 TEKIEQAVAPTKRE
-727 ETPPLK
+727 EMPPLK

-765 RQTVMERQ
+765 RQIALERQ
-773 KAKAAAGKTVKKAET
+773 KAKAVTAKKADT

>member
-1 MNGIQEVSGSIPLIS
+1 MADPKKNPLIGAF
-16 TNHHKRM
+16 RAP
-23 QKTVETTRFQ
+23 VP
-33 RFFCL
+33 
-38 LEKSFLG
+38 G
-45 RFCPLEFYSKI
+45 
-56 QGLRGQKNEENQNE
+56 
-70 SGRHDGRNLQGL
+70 
-82 SHFPENQR
+82 
-90 RGRKDFA
+90 A
-97 DLFFPPARRIK
+97 PPDTPA
-108 AYGHSEG
+108 
-115 YCRPEQAGLGKHD
+115 P
-128 SKHEGGRP
+128 P
-136 FLEHHKQLHPDEA
+136 EA
-149 GKPPAAGAATPID
+149 GKPPAAGAAKPID
-162 EKKGQEAPKTPAST
+162 EKKGQEAPKA
-176 TPKPADGKK
+176 
-185 EPEAPKAPVDPLAKP
+185 
-200 TNEKK
+200 
-205 GQEAPK
+205 
-211 TPAGT
+211 PAGT
-216 TPKPTDGKKE
+216 TPKPTDGKKG
-226 PEAPKTPVDPF
+226 PEAPK
-237 AKPTN
+237 A
-242 EKKEPEAPKTPA
+242 PA
-254 DTPAKPADGK
+254 DPSAKPADGK
-264 KEPEAPKAPADPLAK
+264 KEPEAPKAPADPLTK
-279 PTNEKKGQEAPKA
+279 PTNEKKGPEAPKA

-302 EKKGQEAPKA
+302 GKKGQEAPKA
-312 PADTPAKPADGKKS
+312 PADTPAKPTNEKKGQEEPKAPTDTSAKPADGKKS

-344 PNLRFVA
+344 PDLRFVA

-423 EISLAQASEYR
+423 EMSLAQASEYR

-482 TREGQPET
+482 TKEGQPET

-553 QLAGIEDIPV
+553 QLAGIENIPV

-621 GIKRINA
+621 GIKRMNA

-653 PELQDMVDKGKIP
+653 PELQDLVDEGKIP

-727 ETPPLK
+727 EMPPLK

-788 PVR
+788 PTR

>member
-1 MNGIQEVSGSIPLIS
+1 MADPKKNPLIGAF
-16 TNHHKRM
+16 RAP
-23 QKTVETTRFQ
+23 VP
-33 RFFCL
+33 
-38 LEKSFLG
+38 G
-45 RFCPLEFYSKI
+45 
-56 QGLRGQKNEENQNE
+56 
-70 SGRHDGRNLQGL
+70 
-82 SHFPENQR
+82 
-90 RGRKDFA
+90 A
-97 DLFFPPARRIK
+97 PPGTPA
-108 AYGHSEG
+108 
-115 YCRPEQAGLGKHD
+115 P
-128 SKHEGGRP
+128 P
-136 FLEHHKQLHPDEA
+136 EA
-149 GKPPAAGAATPID
+149 GKPPAAGAAKPID
-162 EKKGQEAPKTPAST
+162 EKKGQEAPKAPAGT

-185 EPEAPKAPVDPLAKP
+185 EPEAPKAP
-200 TNEKK
+200 
-205 GQEAPK
+205 
-211 TPAGT
+211 
-216 TPKPTDGKKE
+216 
-226 PEAPKTPVDPF
+226 
-237 AKPTN
+237 
-242 EKKEPEAPKTPA
+242 
-254 DTPAKPADGK
+254 
-264 KEPEAPKAPADPLAK
+264 
-279 PTNEKKGQEAPKA
+279 
-292 PADTS
+292 ADTS

-302 EKKGQEAPKA
+302 GKKGQEAPKA
-312 PADTPAKPADGKKS
+312 PADTPAKPTNEKKGQEEPKAPTDTSAKPADGKKS

-344 PNLRFVA
+344 PDLRFVA

-423 EISLAQASEYR
+423 EMSLAQASEYR

-482 TREGQPET
+482 TKEGQPET

-553 QLAGIEDIPV
+553 QLAGIENIPV

-621 GIKRINA
+621 GIKRMNA

-653 PELQDMVDKGKIP
+653 PELQDLVDEGKIP

-727 ETPPLK
+727 EMPPLK

-773 KAKAAAGKTVKKAET
+773 KAKTAAAKKADT